1 MNPALLSELTAL
13 LGDRISTGELIRGIH
28 ATDAS
33 HYQIQPQAVVW
44 PKDEAEI
51 SGILR
56 RAAKA
61 KVPTTVRGAA
71 TSLSGQTHGPG
82 IILDVSRHLNQ
93 ILELNPEEGWARV
106 QPGVIRDQLNAAAA
120 EHGLQFAPD
129 PATSSR
135 ATVGGMIGNN
145 SSGTRSVLYGKT
157 SDHLLSCRIALSDGR
172 TVEFAPALEAEWD
185 ATETADL
192 FRQLKHIIDA
202 NRERIIERF
211 PQIMRRVS
219 GYALDAF
226 LEDPAQTPWNLAR
239 LICGAEG
246 TLGVLTEAKLRL
258 VPLPKFTAVVA
269 VHFDDLLA
277 SLRAIEPML
286 RFGPSAIELLDH
298 TVLREA
304 QTNASTREIADFIL
318 GEPQAMQLVEFFG
331 DTETETAQK
340 AADMV
345 AELSANGMGYAWP
358 VFTDPASQT
367 RAWDVRRLGLGLIT
381 NKKGAT
387 KGQAFMED
395 AAIPLPHLPEY
406 IEKMMAKCKEEEVNL
421 VLYAHSS
428 VGVLHARPEL
438 DLHLPEDIAK
448 MRRIAEYGFSLCVQY
463 GGIWAGEHGDGLV
476 RGEFIRKFFGPELYE
491 AFRQVK
497 ALFDPHNLMNP
508 NKIIDPPP
516 MTEHMRY
523 QVPGYTEK
531 AKAAEAKAL
540 FHYRSQGGFTLA
552 VEQCNGVGACRK
564 LGSGVMCP
572 SFMATRDEKDSTRA
586 RANALRLAITGQ
598 LKQGDTDEAMASD
611 ELQEIMGLCLSC
623 KACKKECPNAVD
635 VSKMKAE
642 VLQRRYDIKGTP
654 RGARIVGGLPAI
666 AHRMCGPHAPLM
678 NWGQNLTPVRKLLER
693 VAGIDARRPLPRFA
707 TLSLRARLGDTRS
720 IGTPD
725 RGEVALYIDSYTNA
739 YDPHI
744 GEAAIELLSTCGY
757 RVHPVFA
764 GDSQRARISKGLL
777 REAKQHGEKVMRNLD
792 EWASKS
798 IPILC
803 LEPSCASALKDDLPD
818 LLDDAALGAR
828 VSDSIFLVDEFLHRK
843 NIPVRAKY
851 PKMKIHG
858 HCHQKAVFGIAG
870 LKALLPEADF
880 IDAGCCGM
888 AGSFGYEHRDLSL
901 KIGEDRLF
909 PALRANDKDT
919 VVVASGFSC
928 RHQVQDALGITPL
941 HVVEVLQANPSQ
953 E

>member
-1 MNPALLSELTAL
+1 MNPTLLSELTAR
-13 LGDRISTGELIRGIH
+13 LGDRLSTGELMRGIH

-51 SGILR
+51 ADILT
-56 RAAKA
+56 RAAQY

-82 IILDVSRHLNQ
+82 LILDVSRHLNQ

-157 SDHLLSCRIALSDGR
+157 SDHLLSCRIALADGR
-172 TVEFAPALEAEWD
+172 VVELSPALESEWD
-185 ATETADL
+185 KTETADL
-192 FRQLKHIIDA
+192 FRELKAILVA
-202 NRERIIERF
+202 NREEIIARF

-246 TLGVLTEAKLRL
+246 TLGILTEAKLNL

-269 VHFDDLLA
+269 VHFDDLLD

-331 DTETETAQK
+331 DTEIEAAGK

-345 AELSANGMGYAWP
+345 AELSAKGMGYAWP
-358 VFTDPASQT
+358 VFTDPASQS

-406 IEKMMAKCKEEEVNL
+406 IEKMMAKCKEEDVNL
-421 VLYAHSS
+421 VLYAHAS

-438 DLHLPEDIAK
+438 DLHKPEDIAK

-476 RGEFIRKFFGPELYE
+476 RGEFIRKFFGPAIYQ

-497 ALFDPHNLMNP
+497 ALFDPQNLMNP
-508 NKIIDPPP
+508 HKIIDPPP

-523 QVPGYTEK
+523 QVPGYTEQ

-540 FHYRSQGGFTLA
+540 FHYRAQGGLTLA

-598 LKQGDTDEAMASD
+598 LRQGDTDAAMASD
-611 ELQEIMGLCLSC
+611 ELQEVMGLCLSC

-642 VLQRRYDIKGTP
+642 VLQRRYDVKGTP
-654 RGARIVGGLPAI
+654 RGARIVGGLPTV
-666 AHRMCGPHAPLM
+666 AHWMCGPHAPLM
-678 NWGQNLTPVRKLLER
+678 NWGQNLPPVRRVLER
-693 VAGIDARRPLPRFA
+693 IAGIDARRPLPRFA
-707 TLSLRARLGDTRS
+707 GLSLRARLGDTRS
-720 IGTPD
+720 VGTPD

-744 GEAAIELLSTCGY
+744 GEAAIELLSRCGY

-777 REAKQHGEKVMRNLD
+777 REAKKHGEQVMRTLD
-792 EWASKS
+792 AWAAQN

-818 LLDDAALGAR
+818 LLDDEALGRR
-828 VSDSIFLVDEFLHRK
+828 VSAQIFLVDEYLHRQK
-843 NIPVRAKY
+843 VPVRAKHA
-851 PKMKIHG
+851 KLMVHG
-858 HCHQKAVFGIAG
+858 HCHQKAVFGIAS
-870 LKALLPEADF
+870 LKALLPHAEF

-888 AGSFGYEHRDLSL
+888 AGAFGYEHRDLSL

-909 PALRANDKDT
+909 PALRKKDKDCI
-919 VVVASGFSC
+919 VVANGFSC
-928 RHQVQDALGITPL
+928 RHQVQDALGITPR
-941 HVVEVLQANPSQ
+941 HIVEVLEGSD

>member
-1 MNPALLSELTAL
+1 MNPTLLSELTAR
-13 LGDRISTGELIRGIH
+13 LGDRIATGDLIRGIH

-44 PKDEAEI
+44 PQNENEVSEI
-51 SGILR
+51 LK
-56 RAAKA
+56 RAAEY

-82 IILDVSRHLNQ
+82 LILDVSRHLNQ
-93 ILELNPEEGWARV
+93 ILEINPRKGWARV

-120 EHGLQFAPD
+120 EYGLHFAPD

-157 SDHLLSCRIALSDGR
+157 SDHLLSCRIALADGR
-172 TVEFAPALEAEWD
+172 LVDLSPALESEWD
-185 ATETADL
+185 ASETADL
-192 FRQLKHIIDA
+192 FRELKSIIDA
-202 NRERIIERF
+202 NRDQITARF
-211 PQIMRRVS
+211 PHIMRRVS

-246 TLGVLTEAKLRL
+246 TLGILVEAKLKL
-258 VPLPKFTAVVA
+258 VPLPKATAVVA

-286 RFGPSAIELLDH
+286 RFNPSAIELLDH

-304 QTNASTREIADFIL
+304 QTNASTREIADFIH

-331 DTETETAQK
+331 DSEAEVSQK
-340 AADMV
+340 ADAMV
-345 AELSANGMGYAWP
+345 AELSAQGMGYAWP
-358 VFTDPASQT
+358 VFTNKESQT

-381 NKKGAT
+381 NKKGAI

-406 IEKMMAKCKEEEVNL
+406 IEKMMAKCEEEHVNL

-438 DLHLPEDIAK
+438 DLHNPDDIAK

-476 RGEFIRKFFGPELYE
+476 RGEFIRKFFGPEIYQ

-523 QVPGYTEK
+523 QIPGYEDK

-540 FHYRSQGGFTLA
+540 FHYRAQGGLTLA

-598 LKQGDTDEAMASD
+598 LKQGDTDAAMASD
-611 ELQEIMGLCLSC
+611 ELQEVMGLCLSC

-642 VLQRRYDIKGTP
+642 VLQRRYDIKGIP
-654 RGARIVGGLPAI
+654 LGARIVGTLPTL

-678 NWGQNLTPVRKLLER
+678 NWGQNLPPVRKLLER

-707 TLSLRARLGDTRS
+707 VRSLRARLGDTRS
-720 IGTPD
+720 VGTPD

-739 YDPHI
+739 FDPHI
-744 GEAAIELLSTCGY
+744 GESAITLLSECGY

-777 REAKQHGEKVMRNLD
+777 REAKKHGEKVIRAL
-792 EWASKS
+792 EPWAEKG

-818 LLDDAALGAR
+818 LLDDPTPGTLVA
-828 VSDSIFLVDEFLHRK
+828 SQIFLVDEFLHRE
-843 NIPVRAKY
+843 NVPVHAKY
-851 PKMKIHG
+851 PKMMVHG
-858 HCHQKAVFGIAG
+858 HCHQKAVFGVAG
-870 LKALLPEADF
+870 LKALLPEAEF

-888 AGSFGYEHRDLSL
+888 AGAFGYEHRDLSL

-909 PALRANDKDT
+909 PALRRKDKDT

-941 HVVEVLQANPSQ
+941 HAVEVLAAKDGM